1 MSITDNE
8 APSPVGTDF
17 QLHVNRE
24 SKNIIDYTEQ
34 KLKRF
39 ARSIKD
45 PQQKQSVQDLMDRHI
60 DGSIAICWKKG
71 YPAWLQ
77 IK

>member
-1 MSITDNE
+1 MSVSDTEIASSTTTE
-8 APSPVGTDF
+8 F
-17 QLHVNRE
+17 QLHVRRE
-24 SKNIIDYTEQ
+24 NKNIIDYTEQ

-39 ARSIKD
+39 VKSIKD
-45 PQQKQSVQDLMDRHI
+45 PQQKETVQELMNRYI

-77 IK
+77 VK